1 MEMMT
6 QVFGIDD
13 FPHHHEIFIDGSNV
27 KEISFVI
34 ALYCFYFQPHAF
46 SFVTWTRDNT
56 ILSKKSNQKLGEVI
70 KKTVFLRSG

>member
-1 MEMMT
+1 MERMA

-13 FPHHHEIFIDGSNV
+13 FLHHHGIFIDGSNV

-56 ILSKKSNQKLGEVI
+56 ILAKKSKSDIE
-70 KKTVFLRSG
+70 